1 MSTLGDFNND
11 KQLSL
16 VLSEMAKELR
26 RKRRGSLIFRL
37 IVLVIVILILVSIF
51 SSRQQDAALR
61 QQPHTALIRLDGMI
75 AAGGPVDADQTTV
88 ALRNAFKD
96 KGTRGIILRINSPG
110 GSPVQA
116 DYIYDEIMRLRKL
129 HPKIPVYAV
138 CTDMCASGAYFIASA
153 ANDIYANPSSLIGSI
168 GVIME
173 GFGFTGAM
181 EKLGITRRV
190 VAAGKNKDFMDP
202 FSKLT
207 SRERRVAQKMV
218 DQVHQQFIAAV
229 ETGRGK
235 RLHKTSYIF
244 SGMAWTGTQAKH
256 LGLIDGYGSAGYV
269 ARNVIKQKKV
279 LDYTIKENPIN
290 RLVDRLG
297 VSMTNVVLSKFNAN
311 LKE

>member
-1 MSTLGDFNND
+1 MSTLGDFDNN

-16 VLSEMAKELR
+16 VLAEMVKELR

-37 IVLVIVILILVSIF
+37 IVLVIIILLLVSLF
-51 SSRQQDAALR
+51 SSRGESSALR
-61 QQPHTALIRLDGMI
+61 QKPHTALIRLDGVI
-75 AAGGPVDADQTTV
+75 AAGGPVDADQTAV

-138 CTDMCASGAYFIASA
+138 CTDICASGAYFIASA
-153 ANDIYANPSSLIGSI
+153 ANQIYANPSSLVGSI
-168 GVIME
+168 GVIMN

-181 EKLGITRRV
+181 KKLGITRRV
-190 VAAGKNKDFMDP
+190 IIAGKNKDFMDP
-202 FSKLT
+202 YSKLT
-207 SRERRVAQKMV
+207 PHERQVAQKMV
-218 DQVHQQFIAAV
+218 DDVHQQFIAAV
-229 ETGRGK
+229 EAGRGK
-235 RLHKTSYIF
+235 RLHKTADIF
-244 SGMAWTGTQAKH
+244 SGMAWTGMQAKR

-269 ARNVIKQKKV
+269 ARNVIKQKKL
-279 LDYTIKENPIN
+279 LDYTIKENPFN

-297 VSMTNVVLSKFNAN
+297 ASMANVVLSKFDTN